1 MTADSMRNGPITR
14 SHLPSWGIGAPML
27 IRGPAKLES
36 VGDCA
41 AYENNNTYVLFVQLA
56 HLPG

>member
-1 MTADSMRNGPITR
+1 
-14 SHLPSWGIGAPML
+14 ML